1 MDMNKWQS
9 AKWVGWF
16 SQQRVNC
23 DPILHEVSQAAQSG
37 SQKKE
42 HKAFSEALQ
51 ILPTVLENMK
61 AAPELAGLDMTKL
74 RELQGLYI
82 QAMTLY
88 IQACE
93 LGMRQISEHIPTQ
106 YHEIRSKISLAD
118 SYWQSAAAKTIQLF

>member
-16 SQQRVNC
+16 SQQRLNC
-23 DPILHEVSQAAQSG
+23 EPILRKVSQAAQSG

-61 AAPELAGLDMTKL
+61 AAPELEGVDMTKL
-74 RELQGLYI
+74 RELKGLYV
-82 QAMTLY
+82 QAVALY

-93 LGMRQISEHIPTQ
+93 LGMRQISGQIPPQ
-106 YHEIRSKISLAD
+106 YYEIRSKISLAD
-118 SYWQSAAAKTIQLF
+118 SYWQSAAAKTHQLF